1 MKDKLVTLI
10 GGGGFVGRYVAQA
23 LLKAGARVR
32 IAQRDPRQAYFLRPL
47 GGLGQTQFVAV
58 DVRKP
63 ETVARAVHGVDGVV
77 NLVGALSGD
86 FQGLHVDGATNVAQ
100 ACAAAGV
107 PALVH
112 VSAIGADAQ
121 AESRYGRTKGEGE
134 AAVRAAFASATIVR
148 PSIVFGREDRFINR
162 FAEMIST
169 ASAMPL
175 VHVVPVLRANV
186 KFQPVFVG
194 DVAAGIVTALGDPE
208 RFGGRTIELGGP
220 DVIAMGALQRWIA
233 EEIGRDPTFV
243 DVPDMVG
250 GIISGA
256 GFLPGAPITRD
267 QWLMLQRDNVVS
279 AGTEGF
285 AALGITPAP
294 LAAVAPNWL
303 VRYRRN
309 GRFAE
314 IDRSAVIER
323 SGQDPQDVERTVD
336 IDRAA

>member
-1 MKDKLVTLI
+1 MKNKLVTLI

-32 IAQRDPRQAYFLRPL
+32 IAERDPRRAYFLRPQ
-47 GGLGQTQFVAV
+47 GGLGQTQFVAI

-63 ETVARAVHGVDGVV
+63 ETIARAVHGVDGVV
-77 NLVGALSGD
+77 NLAGTLSGD
-86 FQGLHVDGATNVAQ
+86 FAGINAAGAKNVAE

-112 VSAIGADAQ
+112 VSAIGADADSE
-121 AESRYGRTKGEGE
+121 ARYARTKGEGE
-134 AAVRAAFASATIVR
+134 AAVRAAFPNATIVR
-148 PSIVFGREDRFINR
+148 PSLVFGREDQFTNR
-162 FAEMIST
+162 FAAMI
-169 ASAMPL
+169 AKAPM
-175 VHVVPVLRANV
+175 VPVLRAGT

-194 DVAAGIVTALGDPE
+194 DVAAGVGAALADSETFGD
-208 RFGGRTIELGGP
+208 RTIELGGP
-220 DVIAMGALQRWIA
+220 DVLSMGELLRWIA
-233 EEIGRDPTFV
+233 GQVCRDPAFV
-243 DVPDMVG
+243 NVPDALG
-250 GIISGA
+250 GIIAGA

-267 QWLMLQRDNVVS
+267 QWMMLQHDNVVGDG
-279 AGTEGF
+279 ADGF

-314 IDRSAVIER
+314 IDRSAVVER
-323 SGQDPQDVERTVD
+323 SGQDPHDVERTVD

>member
-1 MKDKLVTLI
+1 MKDTLVTLI

-32 IAQRDPRQAYFLRPL
+32 VAQRDPRQAYFLRPQ

-63 ETVARAVHGVDGVV
+63 ETIARAVHGVDGVV
-77 NLVGALSGD
+77 NLVGTLAGD
-86 FQGLHVDGATNVAQ
+86 FAGINAAGAKNVVE

-112 VSAIGADAQ
+112 VSAIGADA
-121 AESRYGRTKGEGE
+121 ESEARYARTKGEGE
-134 AAVRAAFASATIVR
+134 AAVRAAFAGATIVR
-148 PSIVFGREDRFINR
+148 PSLVFGREDRFTNR
-162 FAEMIST
+162 FAAMI
-169 ASAMPL
+169 AKAPM
-175 VHVVPVLRANV
+175 VPVLRASV

-194 DVAAGIVTALGDPE
+194 DVAAGIVAALADPGT
-208 RFGGRTIELGGP
+208 FGGRTIELGGP
-220 DVIAMGALQRWIA
+220 DILSMGELLHWIA
-233 EEIGRDPTFV
+233 GQVRRDPAFV
-243 DVPDMVG
+243 NVPDTVG
-250 GIISGA
+250 GIIAGA

-267 QWLMLQRDNVVS
+267 QWMMLQHDNVVG

-314 IDRSAVIER
+314 IDRSAVVER
-323 SGQDPQDVERTVD
+323 SGQDPHDVERPVD